1 MSIKFKAS
9 ENDPVYSAVN
19 KSVDFILQEMITDTV
34 GGKPMPRFLIYDIVK
49 FEVNY
54 FFQIYLRS

>member
-1 MSIKFKAS
+1 MIQFIH
-9 ENDPVYSAVN
+9 AVS

-34 GGKPMPRFLIYDIVK
+34 GGKPVPRFLIYDIVK